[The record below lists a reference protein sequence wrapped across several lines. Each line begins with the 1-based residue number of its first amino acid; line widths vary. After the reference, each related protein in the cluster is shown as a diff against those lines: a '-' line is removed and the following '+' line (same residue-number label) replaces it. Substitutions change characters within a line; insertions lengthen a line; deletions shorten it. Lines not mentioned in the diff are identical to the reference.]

1 MLKAALVQK
10 MVVLR
15 GSLRYVV
22 QIGLIRAPDKSS
34 ASSKTDEREE
44 IENSS
49 QTVIFCSCKHK
60 IQYANMP

>member
-22 QIGLIRAPDKSS
+22 QIGLTGVANTIALINDVLIESS
-34 ASSKTDEREE
+34 VSGRSIEKDETTVAN
-44 IENSS
+44 NS
-49 QTVIFCSCKHK
+49 
-60 IQYANMP
+60 